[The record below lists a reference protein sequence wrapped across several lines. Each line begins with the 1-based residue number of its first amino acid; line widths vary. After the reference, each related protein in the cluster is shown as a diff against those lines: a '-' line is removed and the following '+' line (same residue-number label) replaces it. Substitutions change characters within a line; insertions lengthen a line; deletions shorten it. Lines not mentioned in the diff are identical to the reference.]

1 MGVLEKTVMAMQI
14 NTSVSGQTA
23 RIVLGGRFDFT
34 SQQQL
39 RANYDRPLRD
49 KKVRLLEVDLGGVEF
64 MDSTAMGMLLLL
76 KERAAEAGKQLALT
90 NCQGTPLTVFR
101 MAHFDRIFDMRC
113 EEDIPRCAFY
123 SR

>member
-1 MGVLEKTVMAMQI
+1 MAMQI
-14 NTSVSGQTA
+14 NTSVSGQTG

-39 RANYDRPLRD
+39 RANYAPLLHDER
-49 KKVRLLEVDLGGVEF
+49 VRLLEVDLGGVEF

-76 KERAAEAGKQLALT
+76 KERAAETGKQLALT
-90 NCQGTPLTVFR
+90 NCQGTPLTVLR
-101 MAHFDRIFDMRC
+101 MAHFNRIFDMRC